1 MAVTLTWR
9 ITQEFHDNRTE
20 EYISTVNWI
29 VTGTETVGTGDDAVT
44 FSATHNGQT
53 SLEKP
58 DSLIPYATFCKQ
70 ATLVDAVK
78 AKLGATEI
86 TNMENIIKADID
98 QQQHPLST
106 VPPD

>member
-9 ITQEFHDNRTE
+9 ISQEFHDDRAE
-20 EYISTVNWI
+20 EYISLVSWTI
-29 VTGTETVGTGDDAVT
+29 TGTEIVGTGDDSKT

-58 DSLIPYATFCKQ
+58 ESLVPYATFCKQ
-70 ATLVDAVK
+70 ATLIEAVK
-78 AKLGATEI
+78 AKLGTTEV
-86 TNMENIIKADID
+86 TNLENMIKALVDD
-98 QQQHPLST
+98 QQHPLQT